1 MHLLRR
7 MRQGIA
13 PYRVTSLAAANF
25 NQATQTETENTK
37 ITKNFLNAV
46 FSIVIW

>member
-1 MHLLRR
+1 MHLLHR
-7 MRQGIA
+7 MGQGIT

-25 NQATQTETENTK
+25 NQVTQTEARAQK
-37 ITKNFLNAV
+37 SPKNFLNAV